1 MFEELCRKTGT
12 IRIPTGE
19 YADSAP
25 VFEEHTVSY
34 FTTNETFRNAEG
46 VQQSADHIYCKGY
59 SQEVPVE
66 AKFVDENGTE
76 YDLSA
81 TKFIFNHFDNAF
93 EFNKL
98 TVAKK

>member
-34 FTTNETFRNAEG
+34 FVMNETFRNAEG
-46 VQQSADHIYCKGY
+46 VQQSENHIYCKGY
-59 SQEVPVE
+59 FQEIPVE
-66 AKFVDENGTE
+66 AKNFSRSSCWG
-76 YDLSA
+76 
-81 TKFIFNHFDNAF
+81 FCP
-93 EFNKL
+93 
-98 TVAKK
+98 TVPTP